1 MVSQKQLIVRFLILS
16 CCARSAPYYIKIFI
30 TSYYSINVDL
40 LLAAFYCQVL
50 GRHMDLIEKFESC
63 KVERADRR
71 NALVLR
77 LVVLLERRVR

>member
-30 TSYYSINVDL
+30 TSYYSINGDL
-40 LLAAFYCQVL
+40 LVAAFYCQVL
-50 GRHMDLIEKFESC
+50 GRHMDLIEKLR
-63 KVERADRR
+63 VAADRR